1 MLRKN
6 SKGKQSTKYNFLPTR
21 QAGHPSNTEITLFG
35 GEDSPFA
42 RSWPPRQYGSSTETW
57 RVWRGSSSI
66 LGNIRPISRLLGLS
80 SPAPTTMNANQNEPD
95 NSPGNTAEHG
105 DEEAWSGDDDPSD
118 IDGADASKG
127 RPNHFICTPLSSR
140 RELHMRCVPS
150 RLVEL
155 TMRTGQM
162 RSWTSSLWL
171 VSEKQRDLRV

>member
-118 IDGADASKG
+118 IDGADASGK
-127 RPNHFICTPLSSR
+127 RKRQRFSRPLSVSCELCKSR
-140 RELHMRCVPS
+140 KV
-150 RLVEL
+150 
-155 TMRTGQM
+155 GQIISFVHPCH
-162 RSWTSSLWL
+162 RGESCT
-171 VSEKQRDLRV
+171 